1 MKKAVRK
8 TGDYGIGIMIHS
20 VHMTDDVRAGPITIG
35 PARYG
40 RAPRLTV
47 HALLAK

>member
-20 VHMTDDVRAGPITIG
+20 VHMTDDV
-35 PARYG
+35 PAL
-40 RAPRLTV
+40 APYFFTTDAV
-47 HALLAK
+47 PAVTE